1 MAQCDAWVAG
11 CLFPLAVVILISG
24 LDDLALD
31 GVCLW
36 AWLKQRVSHRPASYR
51 AATVRESVPR
61 EPVSP
66 EKRIAIF
73 VPLWHEHAVITG
85 MVEHNVSAINY
96 SNYHFF
102 IGAYPNDDA
111 TLDVIRELESR

>member
-1 MAQCDAWVAG
+1 VTYAHFSGWILVMAQCDAWVAG
-11 CLFPLAVVILISG
+11 CLVPLAVVILISG

-36 AWLKQRVSHRPASYR
+36 AWLMARYR
-51 AATVRESVPR
+51 AATGSPIQGPR

-73 VPLWHEHAVITG
+73 VPLWHEHAVVPG
-85 MVEHNVSAINY
+85 MV
-96 SNYHFF
+96 
-102 IGAYPNDDA
+102 
-111 TLDVIRELESR
+111 